1 MARYSASGVKS
12 FAKTR
17 TPPKSEVAGRGL
29 GNPHLVGV
37 RRAMLRGLRF
47 GKRTGALEVPRR
59 TSGTKF
65 AAVSAGDLD
74 GFSPDIRE
82 PPTDGSPIA
91 SMPKQMGAP
100 SVGGSRMSGLK
111 PSRSPAD

>member
-1 MARYSASGVKS
+1 MGIKS

-17 TPPKSEVAGRGL
+17 TPPESEVAGRGL
-29 GNPHLVGV
+29 GNPQLVGV
-37 RRAMLRGLRF
+37 QRAMLRGLRF
-47 GKRTGALEVPRR
+47 GKRTGALEVPRG

-82 PPTDGSPIA
+82 PAAGLTLEPAARLD
-91 SMPKQMGAP
+91 P
-100 SVGGSRMSGLK
+100 SHF
-111 PSRSPAD
+111 A